1 MNLFIYRI
9 QFKKSNTK
17 NMRSRQKSNRV
28 HERSASQIRQPQ
40 RLQRT
45 HFPLFSRAAQRTT
58 HHFGV
63 RIHTQYYEIACKR
76 RENTVAA
83 RNESVVKFVSA
94 LVSVQFCGQTAGS
107 QRKFDEEIARRDN
120 DENGCAGTRFHEGQ
134 AEGKENFL
142 LSYSFHISM
151 YVYMCMCA
159 SDQRVSVPVADFFV
173 HRRTLKLKSM
183 RTMELCGSAA
193 SAANHRRL
201 N

>member
-1 MNLFIYRI
+1 
-9 QFKKSNTK
+9 
-17 NMRSRQKSNRV
+17 MRSRQKSNRL

-40 RLQRT
+40 RLQRN
-45 HFPLFSRAAQRTT
+45 HFSLFSPAAQRTT

-63 RIHTQYYEIACKR
+63 RIRSAMKSHAKEEKIPSP
-76 RENTVAA
+76 
-83 RNESVVKFVSA
+83 RNESVVKFVPA

-134 AEGKENFL
+134 AEGKENFCL
-142 LSYSFHISM
+142 HIHFRYQCM
-151 YVYMCMCA
+151 YVYVCVRSACLGARGRFFCA
-159 SDQRVSVPVADFFV
+159 PSHAEIKIDANNGAVGERA
-173 HRRTLKLKSM
+173 
-183 RTMELCGSAA
+183 SAA